1 MPGKRLSCTGMSRDP
16 LLEALAR
23 LREIDG
29 DYVDAHP
36 GTADEDLFQRMLDV
50 WLAATAVSEV
60 ELRGAVTERETV
72 EAEMAALAEEGFAF
86 DPNVLFELEQRYRD
100 GGDYL
105 NAGTIALA
113 RAWIAIRLP
122 S

>member
-1 MPGKRLSCTGMSRDP
+1 MVRDP

-29 DYVDAHP
+29 DYVGAHP
-36 GTADEDLFQRMLDV
+36 DTADDDLFQRMLDV
-50 WLAATAVSEV
+50 WLYATAVTEV
-60 ELRGAVTERETV
+60 ELRGEAAAPRAVV
-72 EAEMAALAEEGFAF
+72 AEAAALNDEGFAF
-86 DPNVLFELEQRYRD
+86 DPHVLFELEQRFRE

-105 NAGTIALA
+105 NAGTLALA
-113 RAWIAIRLP
+113 RAWVAIRLP